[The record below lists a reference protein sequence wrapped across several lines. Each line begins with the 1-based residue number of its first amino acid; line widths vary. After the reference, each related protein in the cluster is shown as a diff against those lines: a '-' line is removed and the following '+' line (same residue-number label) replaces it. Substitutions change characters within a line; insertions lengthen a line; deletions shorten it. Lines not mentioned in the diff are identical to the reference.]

1 MEDTVERLG
10 RRIGYILTSEKMF
23 SIFKTHVRSL
33 INSSTFPFE
42 SLEGITVSIL
52 RFSGTTRQRL
62 DSSSQNRNTLSL
74 LITIDMKDAYINL
87 RVQTRYRYLMWFP
100 DETRGDR
107 PVKLMMNVFTASTK
121 TPSSTTHLPYL

>member
-1 MEDTVERLG
+1 MERLG

-100 DETRGDR
+100 DETRGDILTLFR
-107 PVKLMMNVFTASTK
+107 R
-121 TPSSTTHLPYL
+121 